1 MSTLTVDPA
10 LTLGLVV
17 TDLVRR
23 TELWQPHV
31 RFTAGRRHA
40 VRIAAADTYEAW
52 LLTFR
57 PGQSTGWHDHGGSA
71 GAFAVVDGAL
81 RERVHTDRGT
91 TERLQLPGAITA
103 FDRAYVHDVAA
114 LYVPTVSIH
123 VASPALTTMG
133 YYDLRA
139 GQLALRAQKSTVED
153 W

>member
-1 MSTLTVDPA
+1 MSALTVDPA

-23 TELWQPHV
+23 TDLWQPRV

-57 PGQSTGWHDHGGSA
+57 PGQSTGWHDHGGSG
-71 GAFAVVDGAL
+71 GAFIVMEGEL
-81 RERVHTDRGT
+81 RERVFGEDCVR
-91 TERLQLPGAITA
+91 ERLVLPGRVTT
-103 FDRAYVHDVAA
+103 FDAACVHDLAA
-114 LYVPTVSIH
+114 LHVPAVAIYVAT
-123 VASPALTTMG
+123 PALTRMAR
-133 YYDLRA
+133 YDVRD
-139 GQLALRAQKSTVED
+139 GQLAIRSHKSTIED